1 VPQAC
6 PHLCLKVRSDRLAF
20 REVVAGYHDIAAAHV
35 RKRFQQVSWKPL
47 RGSPELD
54 ADELFGL
61 RIEIE

>member
-1 VPQAC
+1 M
-6 PHLCLKVRSDRLAF
+6 AF